1 MPGRYQHQIDAANR
15 SSFPKWQWMLDA
27 RARQTDPHQACCAF
41 RNDHFLVRRDVV
53 TVRVGNER
61 ETFSVP
67 WVQPEILLR
76 QVDTALIANFDHAE
90 NYFAICVS
98 SIARVIRM
106 STVGCALTPA
116 SGTRFITEMRFAAAL
131 LVLTFLAVSAPGKT
145 AREEPKVVEK
155 VTPLPV
161 ALDPNF
167 EFRKTKLFFMSEK
180 GLKPSERAHDSTN
193 KLGGKSNSPSQ
204 KTATLQDAPIV
215 FERQYRLFGAVTGLD
230 QRQRFG
236 DYFDFF
242 WRAKRPSDVTVRLEY
257 RQEKLHEHVQAQE
270 ITYRSVRGTHKTEFK
285 VIGDDYFDD
294 GRVIAWRCLLVAN
307 GRIVAENR
315 SFLWE

>member
-1 MPGRYQHQIDAANR
+1 
-15 SSFPKWQWMLDA
+15 
-27 RARQTDPHQACCAF
+27 
-41 RNDHFLVRRDVV
+41 
-53 TVRVGNER
+53 
-61 ETFSVP
+61 
-67 WVQPEILLR
+67 
-76 QVDTALIANFDHAE
+76 
-90 NYFAICVS
+90 VS
-98 SIARVIRM
+98 SIARLMPM

-116 SGTRFITEMRFAAAL
+116 SRTRFITEVRFAAAL
-131 LVLTFLAVSAPGKT
+131 LILTFLLVSAPGKG

-167 EFRKTKLFFMSEK
+167 EFRKTSLFFMSEK
-180 GLKPSERAHDSTN
+180 GGLKPSERAHQESSH
-193 KLGGKSNSPSQ
+193 KVGGKSNSPDR

-230 QRQRFG
+230 SRQRFG
-236 DYFDFF
+236 NYFDFF
-242 WRAKRPSDVTVRLEY
+242 WRSKRPSDVTVRLEY

-270 ITYRSVRGTHKTEFK
+270 ITYRNARGTNKTEFK

-294 GRVIAWRCLLVAN
+294 GRVIAWRCLLIAN

>member
-1 MPGRYQHQIDAANR
+1 M
-15 SSFPKWQWMLDA
+15 
-27 RARQTDPHQACCAF
+27 
-41 RNDHFLVRRDVV
+41 V
-53 TVRVGNER
+53 TVRVGNEC
-61 ETFSVP
+61 ETFCVP
-67 WVQPEILLR
+67 RIQPEILLW
-76 QVDTALIANFDHAE
+76 QVNTSLVANLDHAE

-98 SIARVIRM
+98 STARLM
-106 STVGCALTPA
+106 SSTVGCALTPA
-116 SGTRFITEMRFAAAL
+116 SRTRFITEVRFAAAFL
-131 LVLTFLAVSAPGKT
+131 ILTCLVVSAPGRG
-145 AREEPKVVEK
+145 AREEPKVIEK

-180 GLKPSERAHDSTN
+180 GLKPSERAHDSSN
-193 KLGGKSNSPSQ
+193 KVGGKSNQPSQ
-204 KTATLQDAPIV
+204 KTSVLQDAPIV
-215 FERQYRLFGAVTGLD
+215 FERQYRLFGAVTGVD

-236 DYFDFF
+236 NYFDFF

-270 ITYRSVRGTHKTEFK
+270 ITYRNVRGTNKTEFK

-294 GRVIAWRCLLVAN
+294 GRVIAWRCLLIAN

>member
-1 MPGRYQHQIDAANR
+1 
-15 SSFPKWQWMLDA
+15 
-27 RARQTDPHQACCAF
+27 
-41 RNDHFLVRRDVV
+41 
-53 TVRVGNER
+53 
-61 ETFSVP
+61 
-67 WVQPEILLR
+67 
-76 QVDTALIANFDHAE
+76 
-90 NYFAICVS
+90 
-98 SIARVIRM
+98 
-106 STVGCALTPA
+106 VGCALTPA
-116 SGTRFITEMRFAAAL
+116 SRGRFITEVRFAAAL
-131 LVLTFLAVSAPGKT
+131 LTLTFLALSAPGKG

-167 EFRKTKLFFMSEK
+167 EFRKTKLFFLSEK
-180 GLKPSERAHDSTN
+180 GPKESERARQTTSS
-193 KLGGKSNSPSQ
+193 LGSLGAKSNSPSQ

-230 QRQRFG
+230 RRQRFG

-270 ITYRSVRGTHKTEFK
+270 ITYKNVRGTHKTEFK
-285 VIGDDYFDD
+285 VIGDDYLDD
-294 GRVIAWRCLLVAN
+294 GRVISWRCLLIAN

-315 SFLWE
+315 SFMWE